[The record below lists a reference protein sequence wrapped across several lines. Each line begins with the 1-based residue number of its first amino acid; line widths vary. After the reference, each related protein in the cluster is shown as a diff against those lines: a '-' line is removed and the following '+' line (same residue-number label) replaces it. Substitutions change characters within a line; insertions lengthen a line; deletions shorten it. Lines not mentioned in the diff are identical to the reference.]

1 VGRRPVILASLAATG
16 PVIAL
21 VAILD
26 YGPMLIGVLALY
38 GILMSMRMA
47 PVESLIADVIP
58 ANHRATVLGIYYF
71 LALETA
77 GVASPLIGKLI
88 DAIGPS
94 PTFLLLAGAA
104 TFLALLVL
112 LFRHRI

>member
-1 VGRRPVILASLAATG
+1 
-16 PVIAL
+16 
-21 VAILD
+21 
-26 YGPMLIGVLALY
+26 
-38 GILMSMRMA
+38 MA

-71 LALETA
+71 LGIETA
-77 GVASPLIGKLI
+77 GVVSPLIGKLI

-104 TFLALLVL
+104 TFLACIVF
-112 LFRHRI
+112 LFRRRV